1 MIEMQSGQVWAL
13 IGAVIFGVA
22 YAAIVYIPLH
32 GKHSGYTS
40 LLVVVGVMVS
50 LAISIAEIGL
60 DHTLRVLMV
69 FACTGGPMILGEAI
83 RTKYDENK
91 RQRPH

>member
-1 MIEMQSGQVWAL
+1 MTDAQTILAAL
-13 IGAVIFGVA
+13 AFGVI
-22 YAAIVYIPLH
+22 YALIVYIPLH
-32 GKHSGYTS
+32 GKHGGYTS

-60 DHTLRVLMV
+60 ENVLRVLMV
-69 FACTGGPMILGEAI
+69 FACTGGPVILGEAI
-83 RTKYDENK
+83 RTKYDKTK

>member
-1 MIEMQSGQVWAL
+1 MTDAQTILAAM
-13 IGAVIFGVA
+13 IFGVV
-22 YAAIVYIPLH
+22 YALIVYIPLH

-60 DHTLRVLMV
+60 DHTLRVLMI

-83 RTKYDENK
+83 RTKYDETK

>member
-1 MIEMQSGQVWAL
+1 MTDAQTILAAM
-13 IGAVIFGVA
+13 IFGVV
-22 YAAIVYIPLH
+22 YALIVYIPLH

-50 LAISIAEIGL
+50 LAISIAAIGL
-60 DHTLRVLMV
+60 ENVLRVLMV

-83 RTKYDENK
+83 RTKYDETKQKNK
-91 RQRPH
+91 GD

>member
-1 MIEMQSGQVWAL
+1 MTDTQTILAAL
-13 IGAVIFGVA
+13 AFGVV
-22 YAAIVYIPLH
+22 YALIVYIPLH

-83 RTKYDENK
+83 RTKYDETKQKNK
-91 RQRPH
+91 GE